1 MSEFINENGSI
12 TDPYKNFIALSRYA
26 RWLPEQNRRE
36 NWTET
41 VNRYITFMKDHV
53 VVNHNYASDD
63 KIFDEVRDAILNH
76 EVMPSMRAL
85 MTAGPALDRDHIAS
99 YNCSFI
105 AVDNPRS
112 FDEAMYI
119 LMNGTGVGFSVEQ
132 KYIDQLPTVAESFYK
147 TETTIIVDDSKLG
160 WSKAFKEL
168 IALLYQGQIPNWDVS
183 KVRPSGA
190 RLKTFGGR
198 ASGPDPL
205 ESLFNF
211 SVETFK
217 NAAGRRLKPI
227 EAHDL
232 MCKVGEI
239 VVVGGVRRSALISL
253 SNLDDFEMA
262 KAKSGQWWESNPQRA
277 LANNSATYSV
287 KPNTAQFLREWRNL
301 YESKS
306 GERGIYN
313 IESVKKH
320 VASFGRRD
328 ETKLAGTNPCGEI
341 ILRSNEFC
349 NLTEVVIKE
358 SDTKESLLNKV
369 RLATILGTWQSTLT
383 DFKYI
388 RKIWKDNCEEERLLG
403 VSLTGIYGNKLTS
416 TPGKSLEE
424 LLASMREHSVETN
437 KKEAEKVG
445 INQSASITCVKP
457 SGTVSQLV
465 GVSSGIH
472 PWYSEYY
479 IRSVRGDTKD
489 PLTQFLKDMGVPN
502 EPDVMKPEH
511 TTVFYFPQKAPK
523 GAVLTKDLTAID
535 HLEMWKTYR
544 THWTEH
550 NPSVTIN
557 VHENEWVR
565 VGAWVFDNFDSIGG
579 VSFLPASEHT
589 YKQAPYQEISKEEYQ
604 DLFAKMPKDI
614 RWEMISLYETEDG
627 TTGSQEL
634 SCTATGSCEIVDITN

>member
-1 MSEFINENGSI
+1 MSLFIDKNGSI
-12 TDPYKNFIALSRYA
+12 TDPYKNFIHVSRYA
-26 RWLPEQNRRE
+26 RWIPEKGRRE
-36 NWTET
+36 TWAET
-41 VNRYITFMKDHV
+41 VNRYITFMKDHM
-53 VVNHNYASDD
+53 VVNYKYSSDD
-63 KIFDEVRDAILNH
+63 KIFKEIEQAIINH

-119 LMNGTGVGFSVEQ
+119 LMNGTGVGFSVEG
-132 KYIDQLPTVAESFYK
+132 KYIEELPTVAESFYP
-147 TETTIIVDDSKLG
+147 TETTIVVEDSKLG
-160 WSKAFKEL
+160 WAKSFKEL
-168 IALLYQGQIPNWDVS
+168 IALLYQGQVPNWDMS
-183 KVRPSGA
+183 KVRPSGS

-198 ASGPDPL
+198 ASGPEPL
-205 ESLFNF
+205 DSLFRF
-211 SVETFK
+211 TVETFK
-217 NAAGRRLKPI
+217 IAAGRRLKSV

-232 MCKVGEI
+232 MCKVGEV

-262 KAKSGQWWESNPQRA
+262 KAKSGQWWETQPQRA
-277 LANNSATYSV
+277 LANNSATYTA

-313 IESVKKH
+313 IDSVKKH

-328 ETKLAGTNPCGEI
+328 ETKVAGTNPCGEI
-341 ILRSNEFC
+341 ILRPNEFC
-349 NLTEVVIKE
+349 NLTEVVIAADDDK
-358 SDTKESLLNKV
+358 KSLLRKV
-369 RLATILGTWQSTLT
+369 KLATILGTWQSTLT

-388 RKIWKDNCEEERLLG
+388 RKSWKDNCEEERLLG
-403 VSLTGIYGNKLTS
+403 VSLTGIYGNTLTS
-416 TPGKSLEE
+416 TPGKELESL
-424 LLASMREHSVETN
+424 LVSMRE
-437 KKEAEKVG
+437 EAVKVNELEAQKIG

-479 IRSVRGDTKD
+479 IRSVRGDNKD
-489 PLTQFLKDMGVPN
+489 PLTQFLKDSGIPN

-511 TTVFYFPQKAPK
+511 TTVFYFPQKAPD
-523 GAVLTKDLTAID
+523 GATITKSLTAID

-557 VHENEWVR
+557 VHEDEWVR
-565 VGAWVFDNFDSIGG
+565 VGAWVYDNFDSIGG

-589 YKQAPYQEISKEEYQ
+589 YKQAPYQEITKEQYQ
-604 DLFAKMPKDI
+604 EMLEKMPKSI
-614 RWEMISLYETEDG
+614 NWEMITFYETEDG

-634 SCTATGSCEIVDITN
+634 SCVAGVCEIVDITK

>member
-1 MSEFINENGSI
+1 MSSFIDNNGSI
-12 TDPYKNFIALSRYA
+12 TDPYKNFIHISRYA
-26 RWLPEQNRRE
+26 RWIPEKKRRE
-36 NWTET
+36 TWSET
-41 VNRYITFMKDHV
+41 VNRYVTFMRDHMV
-53 VVNHNYASDD
+53 LNHKYNSNDP
-63 KIFDEVRDAILNH
+63 IFNEIEQAILNH
-76 EVMPSMRAL
+76 EIMPSMRAL
-85 MTAGPALDRDHIAS
+85 MTAGTALDRDHIAA

-105 AVDNPRS
+105 AVDSPRA

-132 KYIDQLPTVAESFYK
+132 KYIDQLPVVSESFYT
-147 TETTIIVDDSKLG
+147 TETTIVVEDSKLG
-160 WSKAFKEL
+160 WAKSFKEL
-168 IALLYQGQIPNWDVS
+168 IALLYQGQIPNWDMS
-183 KVRPSGA
+183 KVRPAGA

-211 SVETFK
+211 AVETFR

-232 MCKVGEI
+232 MCKVGEV

-262 KAKSGQWWESNPQRA
+262 KAKSGQWWETQPQRA
-277 LANNSATYSV
+277 LANNSAVYNS

-313 IESVKKH
+313 IDSVKKH

-328 ETKLAGTNPCGEI
+328 ETKVAGTNPCGEI
-341 ILRSNEFC
+341 ILRPNQFC

-358 SDTKESLLNKV
+358 TDTKESLRNKV
-369 RLATILGTWQSTLT
+369 RLATILGTWQATLT

-388 RKIWKDNCEEERLLG
+388 RKSWKDNSEEERLLG
-403 VSLTGIYGNKLTS
+403 VSLTGIFGNKLTS

-424 LLASMREHSVETN
+424 LLISLREEAVKIN
-437 KKEAEKVG
+437 KEESLRVG

-479 IRSVRGDTKD
+479 IRSVRGDNKD
-489 PLTQFLKDMGVPN
+489 PLTQFLKDSGIPS

-523 GAVLTKDLTAID
+523 GSIITKDLTAID

-557 VHENEWVR
+557 VHEDEWVR
-565 VGAWVFDNFDSIGG
+565 VGSWVYDNFDSIGG

-589 YKQAPYQEISKEEYQ
+589 YKQAPYQEVTKEEYESWV
-604 DLFAKMPKDI
+604 DKMPKGI
-614 RWEMISLYETEDG
+614 NWEMITLYESEDG
-627 TTGSQEL
+627 TTGTQEL
-634 SCTATGSCEIVDITN
+634 SCVAGVCEIVDISK

>member
-1 MSEFINENGSI
+1 MSFIDSNGSI
-12 TDPYKNFIALSRYA
+12 SDPYRNFIHISRYA
-26 RWLPEQNRRE
+26 RWVESENRRE
-36 NWTET
+36 TWQET
-41 VNRYITFMKDHV
+41 VDRYCNFMKDHLV
-53 VVNHNYASDD
+53 LNYGYSPNA
-63 KIFDEVRDAILNH
+63 KIFDEVKEAILNH
-76 EVMPSMRAL
+76 HIMPSMRAL
-85 MTAGPALDRDHIAS
+85 MTSGPALERDHIAA

-105 AVDNPRS
+105 AVDSPRA

-132 KYIDQLPTVAESFYK
+132 KYINQLPIIAESFFQ
-147 TETTIIVDDSKLG
+147 TNTTIVVDDSKLG
-160 WSKAFKEL
+160 WAKAFKEL

-190 RLKTFGGR
+190 RLKVFGGR

-205 ESLFNF
+205 VDLFKF
-211 SVETFK
+211 TIETFRL
-217 NAAGRRLKPI
+217 AAGRKLKSI

-232 MCKVGEI
+232 MCKVGEV

-262 KAKSGQWWESNPQRA
+262 KAKSGQWWEGNGQRA
-277 LANNSATYSV
+277 LANNSAVYNS

-313 IESVKKH
+313 IDSVRKH
-320 VASFGRRD
+320 IDKFGRRD
-328 ETKLAGTNPCGEI
+328 SSLVGGTNPCGEI
-341 ILRSNEFC
+341 LLRPNEFC
-349 NLTEVVIKE
+349 NLTEVVIE
-358 SDTKESLLNKV
+358 ASDTKETLLEKV

-383 DFKYI
+383 NFKYI
-388 RKIWKDNCEEERLLG
+388 RKTWKDNCEEERLLG
-403 VSLTGIYGNKLTS
+403 VSLTGIYGNKITATNGKALEALLDEMRDLS
-416 TPGKSLEE
+416 VSVNEKEAKSLNINP
-424 LLASMREHSVETN
+424 SV
-437 KKEAEKVG
+437 
-445 INQSASITCVKP
+445 SITCVKP
-457 SGTVSQLV
+457 SGTVSQLT

-479 IRSVRGDTKD
+479 IRSVRADNKD
-489 PLTQFLKDMGVPN
+489 PLTQFLKDSGIPF
-502 EPDVMKPEH
+502 EPDVMKPEA
-511 TTVFYFPQKAPK
+511 TTVFYFPIKAPK
-523 GAVLTKDLTAID
+523 NAILTKDLTAID

-557 VHENEWVR
+557 VEEDEWMR

-579 VSFLPASEHT
+579 VSFLPAVEHS
-589 YKQAPYQEISKEEYQ
+589 YKQAPYQEVSKEEYESW
-604 DLFAKMPKDI
+604 LSKMPDSI
-614 RWEMISLYETEDG
+614 RWDMLSLYETTDG

-634 SCTATGSCEIVDITN
+634 SCVAGACEIVDITK

>member
-1 MSEFINENGSI
+1 MSSFIDNNGSI
-12 TDPYKNFIALSRYA
+12 TDPYKNFIHISRYA
-26 RWLPEQNRRE
+26 RWIPEKKRRE
-36 NWTET
+36 TWSET
-41 VNRYITFMKDHV
+41 VNRYVTFMRDHMV
-53 VVNHNYASDD
+53 LNHKYNSNDP
-63 KIFDEVRDAILNH
+63 IFNEIEQAILNH
-76 EVMPSMRAL
+76 EIMPSMRAL
-85 MTAGPALDRDHIAS
+85 MTAGTALDRDHIAA

-105 AVDNPRS
+105 AVDSPRA

-132 KYIDQLPTVAESFYK
+132 KYIDQLPVVSESFYT
-147 TETTIIVDDSKLG
+147 TETTIVVEDSKLG
-160 WSKAFKEL
+160 WAKSFKEL
-168 IALLYQGQIPNWDVS
+168 IALLYQGQIPNWDMS

-211 SVETFK
+211 AVETFR

-232 MCKVGEI
+232 MCKVGEV

-262 KAKSGQWWESNPQRA
+262 KAKSGQWWETQPQRA
-277 LANNSATYSV
+277 LANNSAVYNS

-313 IESVKKH
+313 IDSVKKH

-328 ETKLAGTNPCGEI
+328 ETKVAGTNPCGEI
-341 ILRSNEFC
+341 ILRPNQFC

-358 SDTKESLLNKV
+358 TDTKESLRNKV
-369 RLATILGTWQSTLT
+369 RLATILGTWQATLT

-388 RKIWKDNCEEERLLG
+388 RKSWKDNSEEERLLG
-403 VSLTGIYGNKLTS
+403 VSLTGIFGNKLTS

-424 LLASMREHSVETN
+424 LLISLREEAVKIN
-437 KKEAEKVG
+437 KEESLRVG

-479 IRSVRGDTKD
+479 IRSVRGDNKD
-489 PLTQFLKDMGVPN
+489 PLTQFLKDSGIPS

-523 GAVLTKDLTAID
+523 GSIITKDLTAID

-557 VHENEWVR
+557 VHEDEWVR
-565 VGAWVFDNFDSIGG
+565 VGSWVYDNFDSIGG

-589 YKQAPYQEISKEEYQ
+589 YKQAPYQEVTKEEY
-604 DLFAKMPKDI
+604 DSWVSKMPKGI
-614 RWEMISLYETEDG
+614 NWEMITLYESEDG
-627 TTGSQEL
+627 TTGTQEL
-634 SCTATGSCEIVDITN
+634 SCVAGVCEIVDISK